1 MTRQERAQR
10 GDDSDERRRRLVFD
24 VLAARSLGR
33 VVAALETAAVPCAP
47 IKGIVLGR
55 WLYDQLW
62 ERPYVDV
69 DLLVP
74 RAAFARATAA
84 IQAQRWPLFYRSD
97 ELGEL
102 GFTVDGIPV
111 ELHAEVGR
119 IDLSRL
125 SVDDLLE
132 RCTTDT
138 ATFPFPVRRLDDI
151 DHFLLLVL
159 NVIKDGFTYA
169 NPHQPDDLERLLRA
183 LAPRQDEVVARA
195 TAAGLTTGLEL
206 TATWMETTHASRA
219 FPDLRAHLPPR
230 ARPLFQAALRLHA
243 SLDHRRPGRL
253 LNVGGLLGLALATQ
267 VPDDPRLRIAG
278 FARVLRR
285 GLLRRTG
292 RDPG

>member
-1 MTRQERAQR
+1 MTLPERPQH
-10 GDDSDERRRRLVFD
+10 GDDGDQQRRRLVFD

-33 VVAALETAAVPCAP
+33 VVGALADAGVPCAP

-55 WLYDQLW
+55 WLYDRVW

-74 RAAFARATAA
+74 RAAFATATATVE
-84 IQAQRWPLFYRSD
+84 AQRWPLFYRSD

-102 GFTVDGIPV
+102 GVTVDGIPV

-125 SVDDLLE
+125 TVDDLLA
-132 RCTTDT
+132 RATTDA

-169 NPHQPDDLERLLRA
+169 NPHQPGDLERLLGT
-183 LAPRQDEVVARA
+183 LAPRQDEIVSRA
-195 TAAGLTTGLEL
+195 AAAGLTTALHL
-206 TATWMETTHASRA
+206 TASWMETTHASRA
-219 FPDLRAHLPPR
+219 FPHLRRHLPAR
-230 ARPLFQAALRLHA
+230 ARPLFQAAMRLHTA
-243 SLDHRRPGRL
+243 LDRRRPGRL
-253 LNVGGLLGLALATQ
+253 HHVGGLLGLALATQ
-267 VPDDPRLRIAG
+267 VPDDPRLRATG
-278 FARVLRR
+278 LTRVVRR

-292 RDPG
+292 LDPR